1 MSVDKFGCF
10 LNEKEYSRD
19 ITKGLEKF
27 QSILNDYDG
36 HLNVQRK
43 RFKNSLPPI
52 HENDIATKIYIDDE
66 ISKLVQN
73 TSNEIS
79 KQPQKQQIF
88 RLRPRI
94 NNIEGKVSEISK
106 KLEFLMKTFNKVVED
121 INEIESNIF
130 NYIIAPTSVL
140 KGETESLEK
149 KPFIPDKLKL

>member
-19 ITKGLEKF
+19 IKKGVEKF

-36 HLNVQRK
+36 HLNIQRK
-43 RFKNSLPPI
+43 RFKNSLTPI
-52 HENDIATKIYIDDE
+52 HENDIATKFYVDDE

-79 KQPQKQQIF
+79 KQPQKQEIF
-88 RLRPRI
+88 RSRPRI
-94 NNIEGKVSEISK
+94 NNIEGKVGEISK
-106 KLEFLMKTFNKVVED
+106 KLEFLLKTINKIVED

-130 NYIIAPTSVL
+130 NYIIAPTAVL
-140 KGETESLEK
+140 KSETESLEK
-149 KPFIPDKLKL
+149 KPFVPNKIKS

>member
-10 LNEKEYSRD
+10 LNEKDYSRD
-19 ITKGLEKF
+19 ITKDLEKL

-36 HLNVQRK
+36 HLNIQRK
-43 RFKNSLPPI
+43 RFKNYLPPI
-52 HENDIATKIYIDDE
+52 HENDIATKFYIDDE

-79 KQPQKQQIF
+79 KQPQKQEIF

-106 KLEFLMKTFNKVVED
+106 KLEFLMKPL
-121 INEIESNIF
+121 IR
-130 NYIIAPTSVL
+130 
-140 KGETESLEK
+140 
-149 KPFIPDKLKL
+149 